1 MKLPLLLP
9 AVPARRGAV
18 SRGCVIALAAIL
30 IPVLLIGGCGVGQY
44 NGLVAKRETVNSRW
58 STVESDY
65 TRRAELIPSL
75 VATVKGAANFEQE
88 TLEAV
93 TQARANATKVTIDA
107 KDLDDPAKLEQYLGA
122 QEQLGSAL
130 SRLLVSVES
139 YPELKATQAF
149 RDLQVQLEG
158 TENRINVSRQDYI
171 RAVQDYNTAIKRF
184 PANLLA
190 GTFGFHELP
199 QFKAEEKNLEVPVVD
214 FSDKK

>member
-1 MKLPLLLP
+1 MKHSLPPP
-9 AVPARRGAV
+9 AVHARRGAV
-18 SRGCVIALAAIL
+18 SRGCLIAAVVIIL
-30 IPVLLIGGCGVGQY
+30 PVLLIGGCGVGQY

-93 TQARANATKVTIDA
+93 TQARNNATKVTIDA
-107 KDLDDPAKLEQYLGA
+107 KDLDDPAKLQEYLGA
-122 QEQLGSAL
+122 QDQLGSAL
-130 SRLLVSVES
+130 SRLLVSVEA
-139 YPELKATQAF
+139 YPELKATQGF

-171 RAVQDYNTAIKRF
+171 RAVQDFNTSVKRF

-190 GTFGFHELP
+190 GIFGFHELP
-199 QFKAEEKNLEVPVVD
+199 QFKAEEKNLDVPVVD